1 MTNCSIS
8 PISPAPIDGAFSPA
22 AASSIFYDQN
32 HKASRMNRGHQIL
45 LLAALVWFASGCIN
59 MHPTRS
65 GFLADYSTL
74 ETIDKRGR
82 VRAKSV
88 DSGALDQVDS
98 FYIEPVIWL
107 ADDMGQP
114 ASSPRNE
121 EAIRC
126 ALQGALDKELS
137 CIRPIVDEIGPGTAI
152 VRSAV
157 TGVQES
163 KPLENLLL
171 MSQILG
177 PFFNGGAVAEIEV
190 LGPNGGQI
198 AAESAAYKGRDWEV
212 IGYFWKPK
220 HAESA
225 MRRAAKQLARDL
237 SAGSSAQPPAGG
249 VGGADRQSG
258 SVKIMD

>member
-1 MTNCSIS
+1 MKS
-8 PISPAPIDGAFSPA
+8 G
-22 AASSIFYDQN
+22 Q
-32 HKASRMNRGHQIL
+32 QIL
-45 LLAALVWFASGCIN
+45 LLAVLVCLAPGCIN

-65 GFLADYSTL
+65 GFLADYTEL
-74 ETIDKRGR
+74 EPIDRRNR
-82 VRAKSV
+82 VRVKSV
-88 DSGALDQVDS
+88 EAGALDQVDS
-98 FYIEPVIWL
+98 FYIEPIVWL

-121 EAIRC
+121 EVIRGAMQQ
-126 ALQGALDKELS
+126 ALVKELS
-137 CIRPIVDEIGPGTAI
+137 CIRPIVDEIGPGTAV

-190 LGPNGGQI
+190 IGPNGGQI

-212 IGYFWKPK
+212 IGYFWKPT
-220 HAESA
+220 HAENA
-225 MRRAAKQLARDL
+225 VRRAVRQLACDL
-237 SAGSSAQPPAGG
+237 SAGSSP
-249 VGGADRQSG
+249 
-258 SVKIMD
+258 